1 MPMIALGRVAA
12 VSASLAVF
20 GMVASPVAAAQ
31 LPVAPAATHEGALHY
46 DAEAGNADG
55 WRYPRYRRHSGAHIR
70 TGDAIAGI
78 AILGAVAAIAS
89 AANNADRTRTR
100 EVYREPPVRDRD
112 YNYRDGRSTDR
123 RSSSWDRNGGINS
136 AVDLCVN
143 QVERGDD
150 RVDAVDEAIRDGSG
164 WRVQGR
170 LGNGDNFTCRLDNE
184 GRIRAID
191 IGDGYAAY
199 DATAPALSAEG
210 QLSDEAYRSAR
221 ASTRTPIDEKP
232 GANSSTGYDHAA
244 APANE
249 PQPAYP
255 GGPLPGE
262 EGVDADL
269 LGG

>member
-1 MPMIALGRVAA
+1 MIAQNRSVLGRLAT
-12 VSASLAVF
+12 VSASLAAF
-20 GMVASPVAAAQ
+20 GMIAAPVAAAQ

-46 DAEAGNADG
+46 DADAGNADG

-78 AILGAVAAIAS
+78 AILGAVAAFAS
-89 AANNADRTRTR
+89 ASSNADRTRTR

-112 YNYRDGRSTDR
+112 SNYNDR
-123 RSSSWDRNGGINS
+123 RNSSWDRNGGINS
-136 AVDLCVN
+136 AVDMCVG

-170 LGNGDNFTCRLDNE
+170 LGNGDAFSCRLDNE

-199 DATAPALSAEG
+199 DSTAPALAAGE
-210 QLSDEAYRSAR
+210 QLSDEAYRTAR
-221 ASTRTPIDEKP
+221 ANTRTPIDEKP
-232 GANSSTGYDHAA
+232 GAYGADYAA

-262 EGVDADL
+262 NWGEDGVDADL

>member
-1 MPMIALGRVAA
+1 MIALGRVATASA
-12 VSASLAVF
+12 VSLAML
-20 GMVASPVAAAQ
+20 GLVAEPVAAAQ
-31 LPVAPAATHEGALHY
+31 LAVASQAAPAHAVAY
-46 DAEAGNADG
+46 DSEAGNVQG
-55 WRYPRYRRHSGAHIR
+55 WRYPRYRRHSGAHLR

-78 AILGAVAAIAS
+78 AILGVVAAIAS
-89 AANNADRTRTR
+89 ASSNADRTRTR

-112 YNYRDGRSTDR
+112 YDYNDRRYNDR
-123 RSSSWDRNGGINS
+123 RSSGWDRNGGINS
-136 AVDLCVN
+136 AVDLCVG

-150 RVDAVDEAIRDGSG
+150 RVDSVDEATRDGNG

-199 DATAPALSAEG
+199 DEGAPALATGG

-221 ASTRTPIDEKP
+221 AGTRTPIDEKP
-232 GANSSTGYDHAA
+232 DAGYGADYAA
-244 APANE
+244 TPADE

>member
-1 MPMIALGRVAA
+1 MVAA
-12 VSASLAVF
+12 
-20 GMVASPVAAAQ
+20 PVAAAP
-31 LPVAPAATHEGALHY
+31 LPVAAHAAPSAPLAY
-46 DAEAGNADG
+46 DSEAGNVQG

-89 AANNADRTRTR
+89 ATSNANRSRSRD
-100 EVYREPPVRDRD
+100 VYREPPVRDRD
-112 YNYRDGRSTDR
+112 YRYDDRRYDDR
-123 RSSSWDRNGGINS
+123 RSSGWDRNGGINS
-136 AVDLCVN
+136 AVDLCVG

-150 RVDAVDEAIRDGSG
+150 RVDTVDEAIRDGGG
-164 WRVQGR
+164 WRVSGR
-170 LGNGDNFTCRLDNE
+170 LGNGDSFSCRLDNE

-199 DATAPALSAEG
+199 DASAPAVAAEG
-210 QLSDEAYRSAR
+210 QLSDEVYRSAR
-221 ASTRTPIDEKP
+221 ASTRTAIDEKP
-232 GANSSTGYDHAA
+232 LADTTS
-244 APANE
+244 E

-262 EGVDADL
+262 EVGEGVDADL